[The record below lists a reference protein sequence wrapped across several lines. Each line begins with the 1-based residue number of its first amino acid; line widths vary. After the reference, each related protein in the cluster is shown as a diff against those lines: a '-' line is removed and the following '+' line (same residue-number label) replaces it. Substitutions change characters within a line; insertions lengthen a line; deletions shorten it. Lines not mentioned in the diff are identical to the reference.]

1 MPITV
6 TVRLK
11 NDTGLSA
18 IDRLTGDATLTG
30 FGVAN
35 EVVYVYEADR
45 LIGTTLADAAGNWIY
60 TPPLAD
66 GKHSLKV
73 RQTNSLGE
81 TAIASTSFVLDTT
94 PPPVT
99 AALKGAPVA
108 TFTTAN
114 YTIAPTGST
123 FVGPAFTTTDDLN
136 KDGFADI
143 AVADAST
150 NNVFIAF
157 NNGQGGFT
165 AVSAV
170 ATGNVPSAVSI
181 VDVNADGFGDLVV
194 SESADNTVSVMLGDG
209 TGSFKRTTFAVGN
222 NPQAIRVIDVTS
234 NAKPDMFVAN
244 AADNNMTLYSGDGL
258 GGFTKLT
265 TFAVGLNPVAITAGD
280 INGDG
285 KTDVIT
291 TNMGDGTVSV
301 LLGKGAG
308 AFGAATSFDV
318 GTAPIF
324 TARSDV
330 NGDNKVDLVVSNSG
344 DSSVS
349 ILLGD
354 GLGAFQL
361 QSVVKITPGNFANA
375 TTGDLNG
382 DGFVDLAMGSSLAL
396 GDGTGNFV
404 VKSSSVSGF
413 VFDINNDGKLDLVR
427 AGAISI
433 NTTFGPRGGFIS
445 DPTLTGG
452 GDPRAVVRFFES
464 GKQIGS
470 TAANTSGTWTYKP
483 VLADGKHTIVVQET
497 DATGNVGSATVTF
510 TLDTVLPTPTAV
522 LAKDNG
528 ASAVDGLTNDLTIKG
543 KAEAGDR
550 VQLFEGTTLLGTAT
564 AAADG
569 TWSITPTLTDGIH
582 TVFANE
588 TDAAGNIAASG
599 NVVFTL
605 DQTAPRVTTLLSPP
619 TTLGLTAQPGYDP
632 GLIFPN
638 WIASG
643 DLNGDGKI
651 DIVSASN
658 ATISVQLGDGLGKL
672 APIAIVSPTT
682 LSASQSN
689 YVLADINGDG
699 KGDIL
704 NLRGFDT
711 IAGGNSEE
719 VFLNDGTGKFAA
731 PIVIT
736 LPSGVPFSTLTAGDV
751 NGDKM
756 ADLIG
761 VSGGLT
767 MVLLGDGTGK
777 FGAAIN
783 SSGGSAGGFLPL
795 LMDANGDG
803 NLDVVTSGFG
813 SGVLTGSRG
822 LFVALNAG
830 AGKFGTAGYTPLLPS
845 FAPSSLYAGDVN
857 GDGVNDLVAVG
868 SLNGFFTA
876 AAVLGDGTGNFGA
889 ATYSTIGS
897 QFPVG
902 IVLADVNGD
911 GRADLVSATGQGST
925 MSVMLSEGSGRFG
938 SPIAVAMGLA
948 PHRLT
953 AADLNGDGKS
963 EIVASANTTS
973 FNGLTSYTPI
983 TVALNT
989 TSGSV
994 GNITKAAVLTG
1005 VGEIGLPVSIFDG
1018 ATLLGTV
1025 NPDAV
1030 GAWTLSPT
1038 LTEGKHVIQAK
1049 QTDAA
1054 GNTGVSTLTVT
1065 VKTKAGVVVAAL
1077 ANDTGISAVD
1087 GVTSDT
1093 TLKGTGGIGETL
1105 SVFEGA
1111 TLLGTTLI
1119 DKAGNWSFKPTL
1131 ADGAHKLTVTGGDVA
1146 GNVSAP
1152 VTVNLTVDTTPPPLV
1167 IVSPAIGF
1175 GLAPAAAYF
1184 SGTAGTTFT
1193 SVADFDGDGDG
1204 DGDVIVADNTSF
1216 SILLGDGNG
1225 GLAKASNTPTSSSNF
1240 STAYVL
1246 AEVNGDGKLDVI
1258 VSPSNVGG
1266 YFANVYLNAG
1276 GGKFTAST
1284 FTSVSY
1290 YQLAAADLNGDG
1302 KADLVTQ
1309 NGSLLAV
1316 WSGW

>member
-1 MPITV
+1 
-6 TVRLK
+6 
-11 NDTGLSA
+11 
-18 IDRLTGDATLTG
+18 
-30 FGVAN
+30 VAN

-108 TFTTAN
+108 TFTASS

-123 FVGPAFTTTDDLN
+123 FVGPTFTTTGDLN

-157 NNGQGGFT
+157 NNGLGVFS

-209 TGSFKRTTFAVGN
+209 TGGFKRSTFAVGT
-222 NPQAIRVIDVTS
+222 NPQAIRVIDVTG

-244 AADNNMTLYSGDGL
+244 TADNSMTLYFGDGL
-258 GGFTKLT
+258 GGFTKNT
-265 TFAVGLNPVAITAGD
+265 TFAVGLNPVSISAGD

-318 GTAPIF
+318 GTAPVS
-324 TARSDV
+324 TSRSDV
-330 NGDNKVDLVVSNSG
+330 NGDGKIDLVVANSG
-344 DSSVS
+344 DASVS
-349 ILLGD
+349 IMLGD
-354 GLGAFQL
+354 GLGGFQPYSVL
-361 QSVVKITPGNFANA
+361 KIGQSVFGVTV
-375 TTGDLNG
+375 GDLNG
-382 DGFVDLAMGSSLAL
+382 DGFVDIVSGTSLAT

-404 VKSSSVSGF
+404 VKNTSTSGF
-413 VFDINNDGKLDLVR
+413 TTDVNNDGKLDLVR
-427 AGAISI
+427 AGGVAI

-470 TAANTSGTWTYKP
+470 TAANTNGTWTFKS

-528 ASAVDGLTNDLTIKG
+528 TSAVDGLTNDPTIKG

-632 GLIFPN
+632 GLTFPN
-638 WIASG
+638 WLASG

-658 ATISVQLGDGLGKL
+658 TTISVQLGDGLGKL
-672 APIAIVSPTT
+672 ATAAIVSPTT
-682 LSASQSN
+682 LTNFQSN
-689 YVLADINGDG
+689 YVWADVNGDG
-699 KGDIL
+699 KADIL
-704 NLRGFDT
+704 NLRGFDSIT
-711 IAGGNSEE
+711 GGSFEQ
-719 VFLNDGTGKFAA
+719 VFLNDGAGKFAA
-731 PIVIT
+731 PILIT
-736 LPSGVPFSTLTAGDV
+736 LPSGVLNSNLTAGDV
-751 NGDKM
+751 NGDKK
-756 ADLIG
+756 ADL
-761 VSGGLT
+761 VTVNGGLT

-783 SSGGSAGGFLPL
+783 SSGGSAGGSLPL

-803 NLDVVTSGFG
+803 NLDAVTSGFG
-813 SGVLTGSRG
+813 SGALTSSRG
-822 LFVALNAG
+822 LYVALNAG
-830 AGKFGTAGYTPLLPS
+830 AGKFGTAGYAPLLPS
-845 FAPSSLYAGDVN
+845 FLPSSLYAGDVN

-876 AAVLGDGTGNFGA
+876 AVVLGDGSGKFGG
-889 ATYSTIGS
+889 ATYSTIGN
-897 QFPVG
+897 QGLVG

-925 MSVMLSEGSGRFG
+925 MSVMLSEGSGP
-938 SPIAVAMGLA
+938 SAA
-948 PHRLT
+948 PSRSRRGHSR
-953 AADLNGDGKS
+953 
-963 EIVASANTTS
+963 
-973 FNGLTSYTPI
+973 
-983 TVALNT
+983 
-989 TSGSV
+989 
-994 GNITKAAVLTG
+994 TG
-1005 VGEIGLPVSIFDG
+1005 
-1018 ATLLGTV
+1018 
-1025 NPDAV
+1025 
-1030 GAWTLSPT
+1030 
-1038 LTEGKHVIQAK
+1038 
-1049 QTDAA
+1049 
-1054 GNTGVSTLTVT
+1054 
-1065 VKTKAGVVVAAL
+1065 
-1077 ANDTGISAVD
+1077 
-1087 GVTSDT
+1087 
-1093 TLKGTGGIGETL
+1093 
-1105 SVFEGA
+1105 
-1111 TLLGTTLI
+1111 
-1119 DKAGNWSFKPTL
+1119 
-1131 ADGAHKLTVTGGDVA
+1131 
-1146 GNVSAP
+1146 
-1152 VTVNLTVDTTPPPLV
+1152 
-1167 IVSPAIGF
+1167 
-1175 GLAPAAAYF
+1175 
-1184 SGTAGTTFT
+1184 
-1193 SVADFDGDGDG
+1193 
-1204 DGDVIVADNTSF
+1204 
-1216 SILLGDGNG
+1216 
-1225 GLAKASNTPTSSSNF
+1225 
-1240 STAYVL
+1240 
-1246 AEVNGDGKLDVI
+1246 
-1258 VSPSNVGG
+1258 
-1266 YFANVYLNAG
+1266 
-1276 GGKFTAST
+1276 
-1284 FTSVSY
+1284 
-1290 YQLAAADLNGDG
+1290 
-1302 KADLVTQ
+1302 
-1309 NGSLLAV
+1309 
-1316 WSGW
+1316 